1 MWNYYRD
8 ERNDFPANNYNAD
21 PITSFE
27 SFKYKSSIAGKT
39 SNANQ
44 EDGEKNEQENT
55 KTKKNIEIV
64 VPLNDLS
71 NLWRSLDIPL
81 INCEVSLKFFWSE
94 KYGLKIMVWE
104 YGLKVWSENYVL
116 TDITTRSKK
125 Y

>member
-21 PITSFE
+21 PITSYE
-27 SFKYKSSIAGKT
+27 SFKYKSSIAEKT

-71 NLWRSLDIPL
+71 NLWRILDIPL
-81 INCEVSLKFFWSE
+81 INCEVSLKLFWSE
-94 KYGLKIMVWE
+94 KYGLKIMV
-104 YGLKVWSENYVL
+104 
-116 TDITTRSKK
+116 
-125 Y
+125 